1 VQVHVPEINL
11 DVGGAVQP
19 FTSSS
24 VGSAPDNQKYHVND
38 MKEATPCTLLYVK
51 GGTLRTIEVAN
62 AIVLPGCIFHSRSV
76 PSECVVVEV
85 TTIKEGH
92 EFEDLDYLNEKQGI
106 EKLKDAKGNF
116 TLWPH
121 KDIIL
126 KIHSSPIV
134 SPQSKEDEGTP
145 TFCCVLNSL
154 LRMF

>member
-11 DVGGAVQP
+11 DVGGTVQP

-24 VGSAPDNQKYHVND
+24 AGSAPDNQKYHVDD

-51 GGTLRTIEVAN
+51 GGTLRTFEVAN
-62 AIVLPGCIFHSRSV
+62 AIVLPSCIFHSWLV
-76 PSECVVVEV
+76 LSECVVVEM
-85 TTIKEGH
+85 TIIKEGH
-92 EFEDLDYLNEKQGI
+92 EFEDLDYLNKKQGI

-145 TFCCVLNSL
+145 TSNIL
-154 LRMF
+154 LRSQ